1 MKTITT
7 HEARDLQVLGAFK
20 EGVRHFIGG
29 EFVASIAGREFE
41 TINPA
46 TGQVLARVS
55 EGGAEEID
63 HAARV
68 ARQAFAIWSRAPVA
82 ERSRILR
89 SIGDEILKRK
99 EELAALESLDS
110 GKPIGEAL
118 DGDIPRAAY
127 NFHFF
132 ADYIKFLEAEAYH
145 KDDVALNYTIYQP
158 VGVAGLITPW
168 NFPLMLATW
177 KVAPC
182 LAFGNTCI
190 LKPAELTPLTA
201 AALAGI
207 IEQSE
212 LPVGAFNVVHGFGPN
227 SAGQAISRHPQID
240 LISFTGETATGK
252 AIMADAAPHLKR
264 LSFELGGKA
273 ANIIFADADL
283 DAALQGS
290 LLAAFRNQGEVCL
303 AGSRVFVQKPVYQ
316 DFLKRFV
323 DEAVKIEPGDP
334 LDPRTKMGALIS
346 QEHFEKVSGYVELA
360 RQSGAQIQCGGKR
373 PDNLSEGNFYLPT
386 VITDVDILHPVC
398 QEEIFGP
405 VVTILPFE
413 TDEEVLQYANG
424 TPYGL
429 SCSIWTRDITR
440 GHRLA
445 AAVQAGTV
453 WINCWFLRDLR
464 APYGGMKK
472 SGIGRE
478 GGRHSLEF
486 FTEVKTV
493 CIKL

>member
-1 MKTITT
+1 MSY
-7 HEARDLQVLGAFK
+7 EARGRQVLEQFK
-20 EGVRHFIGG
+20 NGVQHFIGG
-29 EFVASIAGREFE
+29 AFVASSSGKEFE
-41 TINPA
+41 SINPA
-46 TGQVLARVS
+46 TGEVLARVS

-63 HAARV
+63 QAAQAARH
-68 ARQAFAIWSRAPVA
+68 AFAAWSRTPVA
-82 ERSRILR
+82 ERSRILK

-99 EELAALESLDS
+99 EELATLESLDS
-110 GKPIGEAL
+110 GKPISEAL
-118 DGDIPRAAY
+118 NGDIPRAAA

-132 ADYIKFLEAEAYH
+132 ADYIKFLESEAH
-145 KDDVALNYTIYQP
+145 SMDDQALNYTVYQP

-182 LAFGNTCI
+182 LAFGNACV

-201 AALAGI
+201 TVLAEI
-207 IEQSE
+207 IQHADV
-212 LPVGAFNVVHGFGPN
+212 PAGAFNLVQGFGPN
-227 SAGQAISRHPQID
+227 SAGQAISQHPGID
-240 LISFTGETATGK
+240 LISFTGETTTGK
-252 AIMADAAPHLKR
+252 AIMADAAPHLKK

-273 ANIIFADADL
+273 ANIVFADADPEV
-283 DAALQGS
+283 ALQGS

-303 AGSRVFVQKPVYQ
+303 AGSRLFVQRPVYE
-316 DFLKRFV
+316 DFLERFV
-323 DEAVKIEPGDP
+323 RAAAAIQPGDP
-334 LDPRTKMGALIS
+334 LDPNTRMGALIS
-346 QEHFEKVSGYVELA
+346 DEHWQKVSGYVERA
-360 RQSGAQIQCGGKR
+360 RHDGARIRCGGQR
-373 PDNLSEGNFYLPT
+373 PDHLPEGNFYLPT
-386 VITDVDILHPVC
+386 AITDVEVTHPVC

-405 VVTILPFE
+405 VVTVLPFD
-413 TDEEVLQYANG
+413 TDEEVLDYANS

-445 AAVQAGTV
+445 AAIQAGTV
-453 WINCWFLRDLR
+453 WVNCWFVRDLR
-464 APYGGMKK
+464 VPYGGVKK

-486 FTEVKTV
+486 FTEAKNI